1 MFDLRAGSSVA
12 SLYAHHL
19 GVTSV
24 QADDWKIVSGGG
36 EGLVCVWEM
45 RMGAKLWEMHNRWD
59 GGGGHMQLKRFENV
73 TSVFVTELR
82 CLSLTHYS

>member
-1 MFDLRAGSSVA
+1 MRVGDEDGSEAVGDA
-12 SLYAHHL
+12 QQV
-19 GVTSV
+19 G
-24 QADDWKIVSGGG
+24 W
-36 EGLVCVWEM
+36 
-45 RMGAKLWEMHNRWD
+45 